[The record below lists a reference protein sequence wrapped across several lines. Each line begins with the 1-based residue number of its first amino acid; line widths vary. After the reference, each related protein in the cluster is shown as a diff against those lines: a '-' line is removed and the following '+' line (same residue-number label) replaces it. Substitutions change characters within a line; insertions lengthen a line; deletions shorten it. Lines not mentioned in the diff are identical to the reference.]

1 MKLNALL
8 DLELI
13 DSEDIRKLL
22 LEEGF
27 IVNELLDKDDLMEE
41 VSKGVVNVIFLKCC
55 PVITSSDDISST
67 IKQCK
72 ELDPRIEIIC
82 LGLHK
87 DEEIAIEAIK
97 HGATACISTP
107 FDQLHFRETI
117 LDIKDH
123 AQYRQE
129 TYNKEKAH
137 FEHLIFNDI
146 VSKNPVM
153 LDIFTLVKRVAPYYR
168 TMMISGE
175 TGTGKEVL
183 ARRVHKL
190 SQSSNEPF
198 IACNCSG
205 FVETL
210 LESELFGHV
219 KGAFTDATS
228 DKKGLFEA
236 AGNGTLFLDEIG
248 DMPLGFQAHL
258 LRVLQDGEIRPVGST
273 QTMKAK
279 CRVIAASNV
288 DLEEKVK
295 KGLFR
300 EDLYFRLAVITIDL
314 PALRERKEDIRLL
327 CYYLMNKFK
336 KSINKKVTGISIPAQ
351 RYLVSYDWP
360 GNVRELENV
369 IERAILVTTANFI
382 RPQDLPPYIKNL
394 KLSGGDSLS
403 IDELMKNHIQ
413 RVLVT
418 TGGNKTKASSLLGIS
433 RRALQRK
440 IEKYNISL

>member
-1 MKLNALL
+1 MKLSALL

-27 IVNELLDKDDLMEE
+27 IVNDLLDKDTLLEE
-41 VSKGVVNVIFLKCC
+41 ISRGVVNVVFLKCC
-55 PVITSSDDISST
+55 PVITSSDDIGST
-67 IKQCK
+67 IKKCK
-72 ELDPRIEIIC
+72 ELDPRVEIIC

-87 DEEIAIEAIK
+87 DEEIAVEAIK
-97 HGATACISTP
+97 YGATACIHTP
-107 FDQLHFRETI
+107 LDESNIRETMRE
-117 LDIKDH
+117 IKDH
-123 AQYRQE
+123 ALFRME
-129 TYNKEKAH
+129 TYNIEKSL
-137 FEHLIFNDI
+137 FEKLIFTEI
-146 VSKNPVM
+146 VSKHPVM
-153 LDIFTLVKRVAPYYR
+153 LDIFTLLKRVAPYYR
-168 TMMISGE
+168 TMLISGE

-183 ARRVHKL
+183 AKRVHKL
-190 SQSSNEPF
+190 GPAPEEPF

-219 KGAFTDATS
+219 KGAFTGAVS

-236 AGNGTLFLDEIG
+236 AGKGTLFLDEIG

-273 QTMKAK
+273 RTMKAA

-288 DLEEKVK
+288 NLEEQVK

-314 PALRERKEDIRLL
+314 PTLRERKEDIRLL
-327 CYYLMNKFK
+327 CYYFLNKFIK
-336 KSINKKVTGISIPAQ
+336 KMKKNITGISIPAQ
-351 RYLVSYDWP
+351 RYLSSYDWP

-369 IERAILVTTANFI
+369 IERAMLVTTTSFI
-382 RPQDLPPYIKNL
+382 RPQDLPSNVREL
-394 KLSGGDSLS
+394 KASAAQSLA
-403 IDELMKNHIQ
+403 IDDVLKTHIQ
-413 RVLVT
+413 RVLAT
-418 TGGNKTKASSLLGIS
+418 TGGNKTRAASSLGIS
-433 RRALQRK
+433 RRSLQRK
-440 IEKYNISL
+440 MQKYSIEG

>member
-1 MKLNALL
+1 M
-8 DLELI
+8 
-13 DSEDIRKLL
+13 
-22 LEEGF
+22 F
-27 IVNELLDKDDLMEE
+27 I
-41 VSKGVVNVIFLKCC
+41 
-55 PVITSSDDISST
+55 T
-67 IKQCK
+67 
-72 ELDPRIEIIC
+72 
-82 LGLHK
+82 
-87 DEEIAIEAIK
+87 
-97 HGATACISTP
+97 
-107 FDQLHFRETI
+107 
-117 LDIKDH
+117 
-123 AQYRQE
+123 
-129 TYNKEKAH
+129 
-137 FEHLIFNDI
+137 
-146 VSKNPVM
+146 
-153 LDIFTLVKRVAPYYR
+153 
-168 TMMISGE
+168 GE

-205 FVETL
+205 FIETL
-210 LESELFGHV
+210 IESELFGHV
-219 KGAFTDATS
+219 KGAFTGAIA

-236 AGNGTLFLDEIG
+236 AGSGTLFLDEIG
-248 DMPLGFQAHL
+248 DMPLGFQPHL
-258 LRVLQDGEIRPVGST
+258 LRVLQDGEFRPVGST
-273 QTMKAK
+273 RTMRAK

-327 CYYLMNKFK
+327 CYSLMNKFK
-336 KSINKKVTGISIPAQ
+336 KSIKKKVIGISIPAQ

-394 KLSGGDSLS
+394 KSSGGEGLS
-403 IDELMKNHIQ
+403 VDETLKNHIH

-418 TGGNKTKASSLLGIS
+418 VGGNKTKAASLLGIS

-440 IEKYNISL
+440 IEKYSIIL